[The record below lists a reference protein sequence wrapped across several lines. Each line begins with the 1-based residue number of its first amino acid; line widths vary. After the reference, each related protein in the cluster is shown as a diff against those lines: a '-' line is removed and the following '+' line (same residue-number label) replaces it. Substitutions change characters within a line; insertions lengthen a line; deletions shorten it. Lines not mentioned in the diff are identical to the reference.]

1 MLAGFLYTAAEDTQ
15 EHKVPG
21 FFFSFINCT
30 QSVYFLKVKSFN
42 TYN

>member
-1 MLAGFLYTAAEDTQ
+1 MLGGFLYTAAEDTQ

-30 QSVYFLKVKSFN
+30 LYIF
-42 TYN
+42 